1 VTRAVDEC
9 LRSEVHR
16 KLPYTGT
23 PLTFFQKARLVWL
36 ALFAPQAFISEEEA
50 DNAKLNAGAASAHE
64 ESRLHAI
71 RRGLCQSLI
80 WGLVAMGAGFAIGS
94 LLGASIGPQ
103 LEFAIGIVVVGTTIL
118 MRATLALQGWSI
130 QSFKGNTLSER
141 LNQWIF
147 RTLYLIGTA
156 LISAGSVWSLFQ

>member
-1 VTRAVDEC
+1 MTRAADEC
-9 LRSEVHR
+9 LTGEVHPQ
-16 KLPYTGT
+16 LPYTGT

-50 DNAKLNAGAASAHE
+50 DNAKLNAAPTSAHE
-64 ESRLHAI
+64 GSRLHAI
-71 RRGLCQSLI
+71 RSGLCQSAF
-80 WGLVAMGAGFAIGS
+80 WGLVAMGTGFAIGS

-118 MRATLALQGWSI
+118 MWATLALQGWSI

-147 RTLYLIGTA
+147 RTLYVIGTA
-156 LISAGSVWSLFQ
+156 LISAGSVWSLF